1 MTLLALAGAGLLGG
15 LGSVARVLLDDAVMA
30 RARAAFP
37 VGILAVNVSG
47 SLALGLLAGAGT
59 HGDAFRIVGV
69 GLLGGYT
76 TYSAWMLDTDRL
88 AGDGLRARAVANVAL
103 SLVLGLLAVWLGRQ
117 AGGLL

>member
-1 MTLLALAGAGLLGG
+1 MTLLALVGAGLLGG

-30 RARAAFP
+30 RARRAFP
-37 VGILAVNVSG
+37 IGILAVNASG
-47 SLALGLLAGAGT
+47 SLALGLLAGAGA
-59 HGDAFRIVGV
+59 HGEAFRVLGV

-88 AGDGLRARAVANVAL
+88 AGDGLRARAAANVVL
-103 SLVLGLLAVWLGRQ
+103 SLAFGLLAVWLGRE